1 MKQYLNITNLKILT
15 ILIGLIATITLLENS
30 LQIFKIFPTSTYSD
44 SRGVSIHYDVAKLF
58 FCWCPYFFFKA
69 LENILEN
76 YFEKIGFT
84 RKEDDK
90 NNSHEDLFKKEA
102 NMSKEKQ
109 EKIESEEKLPFEDY

>member
-44 SRGVSIHYDVAKLF
+44 TRLGVSIHYDVAKLF

-90 NNSHEDLFKKEA
+90 
-102 NMSKEKQ
+102 
-109 EKIESEEKLPFEDY
+109 